1 MTISSPVR
9 EIDRHG
15 LTRPRSAR
23 VHLFGSGAGHF
34 ALDVESGKIHQLPAA
49 HARTLDATLRLGDPG
64 RAELAALAFG
74 LVTPVAMEVDAPRSV
89 PVKAVSLAVAQK
101 CNLGCTYCYAQQGT
115 FGGTAGDMPPD
126 VAKAAIDQL
135 VQAAEP
141 GETLT
146 LAFMGGE
153 PLVNRSTLH
162 ASTRYAAG
170 EAAARGIRI
179 GFSMTTNA
187 TLLRDEDI
195 ELFQEYA
202 FTLTIS
208 LDGLH
213 ATHDR
218 LRPYRSGKGSFEK
231 VAENVISLLAV
242 DQRRYR
248 VLARVT
254 VTPKNLD
261 LPEIMTGLL
270 EMGFDDIM
278 FSPMLSAPS
287 GRNEML
293 AADLDRLLDQLIK
306 CGDAFREGLRQG
318 RILPFSNVIKTLQR
332 IHFYEREMYPCGAGG
347 GYMGV
352 SADGGLYACHRF
364 VNDEDGL
371 MGNVF
376 SGVDQGKQSKWLDSR
391 HLQKQ
396 SPCGTC
402 WARYLCSGSC
412 HYEAIKRGRP
422 ACDYIRGWL
431 NYCLVLYTELLRTQ
445 PDSLKRILTRH

>member
-1 MTISSPVR
+1 MTMSGPAQ

-15 LTRPRSAR
+15 HTRPRSAR
-23 VHLFGSGAGHF
+23 LHLFNGGAGHF
-34 ALDVESGKIHQLPAA
+34 VLDVESGRIHSLPAA
-49 HARTLDATLRLGDPG
+49 HASALDAPLRLGDPG
-64 RAELAALAFG
+64 RAELTALAFG
-74 LVTPVAMEVDAPRSV
+74 IGTPTVNEVEVPRSV
-89 PVKAVSLAVAQK
+89 PVKAISLAVAQK

-115 FGGTAGDMPPD
+115 FGGAAGNMPPD

-135 VQAAEP
+135 VRAAEP

-153 PLVNRSTLH
+153 PLANRRTLH
-162 ASTRYAAG
+162 ASTRYAAR

-187 TLLRDEDI
+187 TLLCDEDI
-195 ELFQEYA
+195 ELFQEHG
-202 FTLTIS
+202 FTLTVSI
-208 LDGLH
+208 DGLH
-213 ATHDR
+213 ATNDR

-231 VAENVISLLAV
+231 VAKSVSALLAV
-242 DQRRYR
+242 ERRRYR
-248 VLARVT
+248 VSARVT

-270 EMGFDDIM
+270 DMGFDAIM
-278 FSPMLSAPS
+278 FSPMLSAPT
-287 GRNEML
+287 GKDEML
-293 AADLDRLLDQLIK
+293 AADLDRLLDQLVR
-306 CGDAFREGLRQG
+306 CGDIFRERLGQG
-318 RILPFSNVIKTLQR
+318 RILPFTNVIKTLQR
-332 IHFYEREMYPCGAGG
+332 IHFYERDQYPCGAGG

-364 VNDEDGL
+364 VNDEDGH
-371 MGNVF
+371 MGSVF
-376 SGVDQGKQSKWLDSR
+376 AGVDRGKQSSWLDSR

-396 SPCGTC
+396 SPCSSC

-431 NYCLVLYTELLRTQ
+431 NYCLVLYTDLLRAQ
-445 PDSLKRILTRH
+445 PEALKKILESR

>member
-1 MTISSPVR
+1 MLDPSQAD
-9 EIDRHG
+9 DRHSH
-15 LTRPRSAR
+15 TRPRSAR
-23 VHLFGSGAGHF
+23 LHLFNSGAGHF
-34 ALDVESGKIHQLPAA
+34 ALDVETGRIHQLPAG
-49 HARTLDATLRLGDPG
+49 HASTLDATLRLGDPG

-74 LVTPVAMEVDAPRSV
+74 IVTPTTKEVEAPKSV

-115 FGGTAGDMPPD
+115 FGGEAGDMPPD
-126 VAKAAIDQL
+126 VAKAAIDRL
-135 VQAAEP
+135 VQGAEP

-153 PLVNRSTLH
+153 PLVNRRTLH
-162 ASTRYAAG
+162 ASTRYAARL
-170 EAAARGIRI
+170 AAVRGIRI

-187 TLLRDEDI
+187 TLLCDEDI
-195 ELFQEYA
+195 ELFQEYG
-202 FTLTIS
+202 FTLTVS

-218 LRPYRSGKGSFEK
+218 LRPYRSGNGSFEK
-231 VAENVISLLAV
+231 VAKNVSALVAV
-242 DQRRYR
+242 DDRRYR

-270 EMGFDDIM
+270 DMGFDAVM

-287 GRNEML
+287 GKDEML
-293 AADLDRLLDQLIK
+293 AADLDRLLDQLIR
-306 CGDAFREGLRQG
+306 CGESFREGLQQG

-332 IHFYEREMYPCGAGG
+332 IHSYEREQYPCGAGG
-347 GYMGV
+347 RYMGV

-364 VNDEDGL
+364 VNDDEGL
-371 MGNVF
+371 MGDVF
-376 SGVDQGKQSKWLDSR
+376 SGVDRDRQSSWLDHR

-396 SPCGTC
+396 SPCGSC

-431 NYCLVLYTELLRTQ
+431 TYCLGLYTELLRAQ
-445 PDSLKRILTRH
+445 PDALKKVLTSP